1 MSDTSQRVSWK
12 QMLVPSTSVILWL
25 AVFLG
30 LFLSH
35 QREELINT
43 DGDIC
48 WHVAAG
54 KWMMDH
60 GEIIKADPFSHTR
73 PNAPLITHDWG
84 SEILFASV
92 WKWLGWSGVAMVAA
106 ALIASLVWLL
116 HRQLLAEGNGVVAST
131 GLVFLAAMACSI
143 HWLARPLLFT
153 QILICAFHWQLRS
166 FQRGDLSMP
175 VLFVRLG
182 VLTVVWVNL
191 HGAFFAGFVLIG
203 MYAVGAGLEWWRG
216 GADPT
221 GGAQKRTVG
230 FVSVLVICLVASLA
244 NPNGWRLHAHIVEFL
259 SSPLLTTVTPEFAS
273 PDFHSSGARGFL
285 LILMLLAIVL
295 IQARTQ
301 LSSMEFLVVG
311 GWGLMALYST
321 RNIPVFAIVAVPIL
335 AGHVRQ
341 MVASRGISSPGSRLA
356 LAALRFNTVHAN
368 AGGTAWI
375 VVVGVCL
382 SLALVWETYRERGI
396 FSTELRRDTFPVGAV
411 DHLVKHE
418 SDLVG
423 EMFNDYDWGGYLSIY
438 LPARKVFT
446 DGRNDFY
453 GDELVK
459 EYLRVAAV
467 DSSWERIFDRY
478 DVGWVIM
485 PRESAIVRYL
495 SLHPSWTVSYDDARV
510 AVLVRAQ

>member
-48 WHVAAG
+48 WHVATG

-84 SEILFASV
+84 SEILFAAV
-92 WKWLGWSGVAMVAA
+92 WMWLGWGGVTMVAS

-116 HRQLLAEGNGVVAST
+116 HRQLLAEGNGVIAST
-131 GLVFLAAMACSI
+131 GWVLLAAMACSI

-153 QILICAFHWQLRS
+153 HILVCAFHWQLRA

-175 VLFVRLG
+175 VLCVRLG

-191 HGAFFAGFVLIG
+191 HGAFFAGFLLIA

-216 GADPT
+216 GAGST
-221 GGAQKRTVG
+221 GGARQRTVG

-244 NPNGWRLHAHIVEFL
+244 NPNGWRLHAHIFEFL
-259 SSPLLTTVTPEFAS
+259 RSPLLTTVTPEFAS
-273 PDFHSSGARGFL
+273 PDFHSSGTRGFL
-285 LILMLLAIVL
+285 LILIVLAIVL
-295 IQARTQ
+295 IQARVQ
-301 LSSMEFLVVG
+301 LSSTEFLVVG
-311 GWGLMALYST
+311 GWGLMALCST
-321 RNIPVFAIVAVPIL
+321 RNIPVFAIVAAPIL
-335 AGHVRQ
+335 ASHVWQ
-341 MVASRGISSPGSRLA
+341 AIVSRSNSFPRSKWA
-356 LAALRFNTVHAN
+356 LAASRFNTAHAN
-368 AGGTAWI
+368 TGGTAWI
-375 VVVGVCL
+375 LVVCVL
-382 SLALVWETYRERGI
+382 LILALAREVDRKRAI
-396 FSTELRRDTFPVGAV
+396 FSTDLRRDTFPVDAV
-411 DHLVKHE
+411 NHLRRQE
-418 SDLVG
+418 GELVG
-423 EMFNDYDWGGYLSIY
+423 EMFNDYDWGGYLSIH
-438 LPARKVFT
+438 LSGRKVFT

-453 GDELVK
+453 GADLVK
-459 EYLRVAAV
+459 EYLQVASA
-467 DSSWERIFDRY
+467 DFLWEQVIEHY

-485 PRESAIVRYL
+485 PRDSAIASYL
-495 SLHPSWTVSYDDARV
+495 SLHPSWNVLYTDAWVTVLGRAR
-510 AVLVRAQ
+510 